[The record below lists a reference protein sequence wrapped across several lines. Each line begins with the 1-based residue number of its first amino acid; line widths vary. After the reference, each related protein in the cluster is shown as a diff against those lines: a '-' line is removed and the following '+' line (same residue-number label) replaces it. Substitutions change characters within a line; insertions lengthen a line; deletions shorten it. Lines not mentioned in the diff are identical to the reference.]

1 MAHSPA
7 PSEIRPR
14 TAIDVFRTRVGT
26 VVMGSPHYHRLVVD
40 YLTPDF
46 RSVVLVTIDIQVDT
60 LDGQPLEVPGTSAVV
75 PRIAAL
81 AAAFRDAGRP
91 IVHMVRLYR
100 EDGSNADL
108 CR

>member
-1 MAHSPA
+1 
-7 PSEIRPR
+7 
-14 TAIDVFRTRVGT
+14 
-26 VVMGSPHYHRLVVD
+26 VD

-46 RSVVLVTIDIQVDT
+46 RSVALVTIDIQVDT

-100 EDGSNADL
+100 EDGSNVDL
-108 CR
+108 CRRAAVEAGAKVLDL